1 MIIVWLCEYTECN
14 QNIPHKRLCEA
25 GLGAVV
31 LYRINSPQKKNKKKS
46 VIMLTMVTVRW
57 SFEGP

>member
-14 QNIPHKRLCEA
+14 KNIPHKRLCEA

-31 LYRINSPQKKNKKKS
+31 LYRINSPKKKNKNQS
-46 VIMLTMVTVRW
+46 LC
-57 SFEGP
+57 